1 STGAAEIPTEG
12 MVMDFSQLKR
22 MVEDTIIAQV
32 DHALVLDERMDAA
45 LIEALRKVNT
55 KLVLTPFTP
64 TSENLLLWFAQTI
77 ADAIALRPDWTARGL
92 RLQRLRLYETATSFA
107 EWENI

>member
-1 STGAAEIPTEG
+1 
-12 MVMDFSQLKR
+12 
-22 MVEDTIIAQV
+22 
-32 DHALVLDERMDAA
+32 
-45 LIEALRKVNT
+45 
-55 KLVLTPFTP
+55 PFTP